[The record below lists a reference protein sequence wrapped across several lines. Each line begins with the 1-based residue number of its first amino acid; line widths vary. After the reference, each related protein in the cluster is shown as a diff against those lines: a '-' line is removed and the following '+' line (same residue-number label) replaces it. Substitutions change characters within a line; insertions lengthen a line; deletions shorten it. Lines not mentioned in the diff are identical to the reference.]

1 MKNISYLIIFF
12 AFFKLNAQVIE
23 KQMISLAKNK
33 GKEIFMP
40 TYGSETIILNI
51 ELCKTEKV
59 RIISDFLSKYP
70 DNLKIKELLT
80 DNVKHDIIA
89 TTNAID
95 ISNSY
100 PLDRTF
106 INNKII
112 AFSKI
117 TEMAIKI
124 VRSPYMNA
132 VKAPYFLA

>member
-23 KQMISLAKNK
+23 KQMISLAKNE

-40 TYGSETIILNI
+40 TYGSETIIFNI

-59 RIISDFLSKYP
+59 RIISDFFSKYP
-70 DNLKIKELLT
+70 ENLKIKELLT